1 LEGGKSMNDVTFI
14 ILKLVI
20 SVCAALITA
29 YVIPYIKTLRQDKRY
44 ASLLDMVE
52 IAVKAAEQSLK
63 NETGEFKKSEVLA
76 FVAHWMDEKGIY
88 ISTEQ
93 LDQLVEA
100 AVFAMK
106 QGE

>member
-1 LEGGKSMNDVTFI
+1 MNDVTFI

-29 YVIPYIKTLRQDKRY
+29 YVIPYIKTLRNDKRY

-52 IAVKAAEQSLK
+52 IAVRAAEQSLK

-76 FVAHWMDEKGIY
+76 YVCHWLETNGIRVEM
-88 ISTEQ
+88 EQ
-93 LDQLVEA
+93 LDKLIEC
-100 AVFAMK
+100 AVYQMNH
-106 QGE
+106 GEIDG